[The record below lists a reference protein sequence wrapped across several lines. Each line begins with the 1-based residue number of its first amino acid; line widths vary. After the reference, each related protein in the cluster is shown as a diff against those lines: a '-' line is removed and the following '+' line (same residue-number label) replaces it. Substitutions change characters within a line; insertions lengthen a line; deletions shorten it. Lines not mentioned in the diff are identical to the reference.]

1 MKLKPT
7 ETTGVESSALHRPCL
22 RACHSCRGQQI
33 RQELPSAT
41 VAAFPSHFCQLLS
54 IHIGH
59 FPCCDIPATLPS
71 GGASVPVK
79 ESPELRRFQRW
90 YHLAGIRLEVVIS
103 FCVWPCHV
111 PVTFVIRVG
120 GRGLARNKL
129 DLVVRVAGVAIGQQL
144 QRKNIS
150 KHDVTMETLDAVC
163 DTIKH
168 HQAPSK
174 VPK

>member
-1 MKLKPT
+1 MSRLSWAANPTGIAKRNSCCISKP
-7 ETTGVESSALHRPCL
+7 L
-22 RACHSCRGQQI
+22 
-33 RQELPSAT
+33 LPAI
-41 VAAFPSHFCQLLS
+41 S

-71 GGASVPVK
+71 GGASALPVK

-90 YHLAGIRLEVVIS
+90 YHLAGTRLEVVIS

-150 KHDVTMETLDAVC
+150 KHDVPMETLDAVC
-163 DTIKH
+163 GTIKH
-168 HQAPSK
+168 HRKSQNDGWFPTCCAAMS
-174 VPK
+174 

>member
-1 MKLKPT
+1 MHS
-7 ETTGVESSALHRPCL
+7 TGPVSGHVTAVVGSKSDRNCQA
-22 RACHSCRGQQI
+22 Q
-33 RQELPSAT
+33 
-41 VAAFPSHFCQLLS
+41 QLLHFQATS
-54 IHIGH
+54 ASYIDPYRP

-71 GGASVPVK
+71 GGASALPVK

-111 PVTFVIRVG
+111 PATFVIRVG

-150 KHDVTMETLDAVC
+150 KHDVPMETLDAVC

-168 HQAPSK
+168 HRKSQNDGWFPTCCAAMS
-174 VPK
+174 